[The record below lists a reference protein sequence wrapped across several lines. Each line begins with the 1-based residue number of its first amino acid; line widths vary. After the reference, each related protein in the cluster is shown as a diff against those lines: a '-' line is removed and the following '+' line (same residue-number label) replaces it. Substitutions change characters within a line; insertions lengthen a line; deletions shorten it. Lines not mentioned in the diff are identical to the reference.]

1 MSIDNH
7 TGIED
12 AAKQRPL
19 DFIRENLEKI
29 PKSMKEGEVVDE
41 IVEDVSLRDV
51 YHYIT
56 QIKANQD
63 LDLKDLRIRY
73 VSIRDLEQFATICD
87 YRLIHNVKFPT
98 NEEQRVYFIES
109 SNFATTL
116 IPIQLDDGSLN
127 IFMEPLDSSPE
138 LIRQMFAELED
149 GERELL
155 RELRKEKVEFIKKN
169 RKEELA
175 LKEPWEI

>member
-12 AAKQRPL
+12 TAKQHSL
-19 DFIRENLEKI
+19 DFIRENLENI
-29 PKSMKEGEVVDE
+29 PKSMIEEDVVDKV
-41 IVEDVSLRDV
+41 VEDISLRDV

-63 LDLKDLRIRY
+63 LDLEDLRIRY
-73 VSIRDLEQFATICD
+73 VSVRDLEQFANICE
-87 YRLIHNVKFPT
+87 YQQIHNVKLPSH
-98 NEEQRVYFIES
+98 EEQRIYFIES
-109 SNFATTL
+109 SDFATTL

-138 LIRQMFAELED
+138 LIREMFAELED
-149 GERELL
+149 GERELA

-175 LKEPWEI
+175 LKEP